1 VSDKFW
7 VGVAVNT
14 QEKSWIFAGD
24 HESELGAVKKAK
36 DDCPGSSVFA
46 IGLEGEVS
54 MGRIHDQCI
63 QRMAEIDI
71 IGVEAVAIADSIV
84 ESLTEMVED
93 IEAEEGHPNDEC
105 LWFAGMALSNVNVAD
120 LTEEE
125 RDRLIIH
132 AMSCERCGAFVD
144 NIAEAMREEDF
155 GISPAKIRESKRL
168 AQETLERLAKKGQ
181 L

>member
-14 QEKSWIFAGD
+14 QEKSWTFAGG

-36 DDCPGSSVFA
+36 DDHPGSSVFA

-54 MGRIHDQCI
+54 MRRIHDQCI

-71 IGVEAVAIADSIV
+71 IGAEASAIADSIV

-93 IEAEEGHPNDEC
+93 TEAEEGHPNDEC

-120 LTEEE
+120 LTEAEQ
-125 RDRLIIH
+125 DRLAVH
-132 AMSCERCGAFVD
+132 ATSCERCGNAVD
-144 NIAEAMREEDF
+144 RIAEIM
-155 GISPAKIRESKRL
+155 
-168 AQETLERLAKKGQ
+168 QLERTIPADQLREVKELARETYNRIANKEKS
-181 L
+181 